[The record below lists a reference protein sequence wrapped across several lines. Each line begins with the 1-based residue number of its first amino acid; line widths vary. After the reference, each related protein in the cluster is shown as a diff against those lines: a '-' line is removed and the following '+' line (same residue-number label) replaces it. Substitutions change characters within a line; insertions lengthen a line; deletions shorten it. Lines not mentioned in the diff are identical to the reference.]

1 MEIGAVVQYFM
12 DIVDDRFYVR
22 SHSGETAFDL
32 IVWAA
37 DDAKWVTSNLLILP
51 YLCWDVEYAP

>member
-1 MEIGAVVQYFM
+1 MEIGAAVQYFM
-12 DIVDDRFYVR
+12 DVDDRFYVR

-51 YLCWDVEYAP
+51 YLCWDV

>member
-1 MEIGAVVQYFM
+1 MEIGAAVQYFM

-51 YLCWDVEYAP
+51 YLCWDV